1 MDYETFV
8 GLVQNR
14 ARLGSRE
21 AAIAAIR
28 ATLETLGERLVGG
41 ELKDVASQLPRE
53 IAYYLTRATTT
64 QKLSL
69 RDFYGRVAAREPC
82 DLPQAVFHARV
93 VMSVLEEALSEGEV
107 RDMRA
112 QFPAEYDD
120 LFEHREFLQE
130 PAAARA
136 PNREQG

>member
-8 GLVQNR
+8 GLVQSR

-28 ATLETLGERLVGG
+28 ATLETMGERLVGG
-41 ELKDVASQLPRE
+41 ELKDIASQLPRE
-53 IAYYLTRATTT
+53 IAYYLTRATTA

-69 RDFYGRVAAREPC
+69 QDFHARVGAREPC
-82 DLPQAVFHARV
+82 DPPQAVFHARV
-93 VMSVLEEALSEGEV
+93 VMSVLELALSEGEV

-112 QFPAEYDD
+112 QLPAEFND
-120 LFEHREFLQE
+120 LFEHREFLGKS
-130 PAAARA
+130 PAAHA
-136 PNREQG
+136 PGREQL